1 MNESVNL
8 VDSIFSGATGE
19 SESVRAGRNVRG
31 ERVQDDSMKRNLKQR
46 RVSAVR
52 SYCTSYS
59 TSRYKYDD
67 YLKSLL
73 ILACA
78 CMERVRMDCQLFR
91 CKTVDTRAHLVWAA
105 REDDNSNNSFPQE
118 PTPTRITHH
127 VLLLLHKWTECVEQG
142 F

>member
-78 CMERVRMDCQLFR
+78 CMERVRMDCR
-91 CKTVDTRAHLVWAA
+91 TVVSMQD
-105 REDDNSNNSFPQE
+105 S
-118 PTPTRITHH
+118 
-127 VLLLLHKWTECVEQG
+127 
-142 F
+142 